1 MAQTDRAKLDR
12 LLAKLPSLCDIL
24 RGSLLH
30 RTTFHSQGC
39 SKCASGRGH
48 PQWVLNVN
56 YPGGKNRQISLR
68 RDQLPQVRLWLRN
81 HRQVKKT
88 LEAICELNQLSLR
101 AASSPRPATRKK
113 GRDSSAPPSTGLRRR
128 FSCRTVGWLVG
139 RLDARW
145 TRFWTMKTSWRSS
158 MRPWSDAT
166 PRAAPAGGWVRRQK
180 SS

>member
-12 LLAKLPSLCDIL
+12 LLAKLPSLGDIL

-81 HRQVKKT
+81 HRQV
-88 LEAICELNQLSLR
+88 EEDSGGDLR
-101 AASSPRPATRKK
+101 AQPALF
-113 GRDSSAPPSTGLRRR
+113 ARR
-128 FSCRTVGWLVG
+128 L
-139 RLDARW
+139 LAAARY
-145 TRFWTMKTSWRSS
+145 
-158 MRPWSDAT
+158 P
-166 PRAAPAGGWVRRQK
+166 
-180 SS
+180 

>member
-1 MAQTDRAKLDR
+1 MAQTDRAKLDL
-12 LLAKLPSLCDIL
+12 LLAKLPSLGDIL

-81 HRQVKKT
+81 YRRAKKA
-88 LEAICELNQLSLR
+88 LESICEFNQLSLR
-101 AASSPRPATRKK
+101 AQSSTRPTTRKK
-113 GRDSSAPPSTGLRRR
+113 SRD
-128 FSCRTVGWLVG
+128 
-139 RLDARW
+139 
-145 TRFWTMKTSWRSS
+145 
-158 MRPWSDAT
+158 
-166 PRAAPAGGWVRRQK
+166 
-180 SS
+180 